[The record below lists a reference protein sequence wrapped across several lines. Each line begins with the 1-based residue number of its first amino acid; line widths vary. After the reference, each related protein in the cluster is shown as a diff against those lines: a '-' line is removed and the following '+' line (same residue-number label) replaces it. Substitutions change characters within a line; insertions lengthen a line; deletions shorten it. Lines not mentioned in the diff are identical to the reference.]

1 MKKRTL
7 LTLGVCLA
15 SVLGIGLTTAS
26 AHSMDVRVTLPFA
39 ATVGSVTLPAGDYT
53 IQSLSG
59 NSSAVVFRSANGSAV
74 TAATIQVSDS
84 SKSSGQTEVM
94 FQRTDGKYSI
104 DKIFVAGQAFE
115 LVQ

>member
-15 SVLGIGLTTAS
+15 SVLGVGLTAAS

-39 ATVGSVTLPAGDYT
+39 ATVGAVTLPAGDYT

-59 NSSAVVFRSANGSAV
+59 NSSAVVFRAADGTAL
-74 TAATIQVSDS
+74 TAAAIQVSDS
-84 SKSSGQTEVM
+84 GRSSGQTEVM
-94 FQRTDGKYSI
+94 FQRTDGKYSV
-104 DKIFVAGQAFE
+104 DKIIVAGHAFE